1 MAASLKPIGW
11 QGTRADLDKRVS
23 IYKPLPLA
31 DGFVSDTGEPEL
43 VADKRYAAILP
54 AGGVEGSAGGGR
66 QPGDRVIIVLP
77 FEQALAEISTSWTV
91 RNTRTGRRYNVLRA
105 DDTERHDRWIY
116 LLCEYGKEGSNV

>member
-1 MAASLKPIGW
+1 MFQGLSNLASLMKNAQQI
-11 QGTRADLDKRVS
+11 QGRAQEMKDR
-23 IYKPLPLA
+23 LA
-31 DGFVSDTGEPEL
+31 SV
-43 VADKRYAAILP
+43 R
-54 AGGVEGSAGGGR
+54 VEGSAGGGR